1 MKKILKALGIAAIA
15 AAVIPCK
22 VEKDELTGERTYQS
36 LLSRLR
42 VGPGGNGEGAD
53 VRLDLLGGVLPTALG
68 RSEADD
74 LDSGELDLDGEPVFG
89 MTLKVEREAPAGE
102 EARTAADE
110 AQTIANQAQAA
121 ADEAQAAA
129 GKAQEEA
136 ERAQE
141 EAERAREK
149 ADAAAE
155 AAREEAEKHGF
166 DL

>member
-1 MKKILKALGIAAIA
+1 MKKLLKALGIAAIA
-15 AAVIPCK
+15 AAVIPCR
-22 VEKDELTGERTYQS
+22 VEKDELTGEKTYQS

-68 RSEADD
+68 RGEADD
-74 LDSGELDLDGEPVFG
+74 FDSGELDLDGEPVFE

-110 AQTIANQAQAA
+110 AQ
-121 ADEAQAAA
+121 AAA

-136 ERAQE
+136 ERARE

>member
-42 VGPGGNGEGAD
+42 VGPGGNGEG
-53 VRLDLLGGVLPTALG
+53 GVLPTALG

-74 LDSGELDLDGEPVFG
+74 LDSGELDLDGEPVFE